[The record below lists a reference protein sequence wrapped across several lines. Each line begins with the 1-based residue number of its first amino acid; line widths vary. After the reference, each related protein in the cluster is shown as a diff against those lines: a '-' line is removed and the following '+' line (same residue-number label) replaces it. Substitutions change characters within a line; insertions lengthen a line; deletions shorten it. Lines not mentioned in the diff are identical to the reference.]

1 MKISKLFDSIFFF
14 NKILFCNVNNV
25 IITKS
30 SKFLINVMRNI
41 KHYYLQNNI
50 TKSIK
55 YLYSYN
61 NHPLRKHI

>member
-1 MKISKLFDSIFFF
+1 MSKLFESRFFF

-30 SKFLINVMRNI
+30 SKFLIYVMRNI
-41 KHYYLQNNI
+41 KLYYLQNNI

-61 NHPLRKHI
+61 NYPLKKHI